1 MCAEYHLLITNKMV
15 ELRSNNLIQMFH
27 YIVMLTHCG
36 CSYATATTSAHKH
49 CTKLKD
55 VQNTNNIQ
63 KKYREATSRMCYYL
77 VHKYIH
83 SKTEKSKWIVY

>member
-49 CTKLKD
+49 CTKLKETLTIYKRSIGK
-55 VQNTNNIQ
+55 QP
-63 KKYREATSRMCYYL
+63 RGCATIW
-77 VHKYIH
+77 YI
-83 SKTEKSKWIVY
+83 STSTPRQRSQSG